1 MPSRTELSQAI
12 KGLPVWGEVAKEYKA
27 AVPKASKGGDF
38 ATCLRDAMEAGR
50 AGIQAYRD
58 CAKKAG
64 LSSKL
69 GAVWTD

>member
-1 MPSRTELSQAI
+1 MPSRSELSQAI
-12 KGLPVWGEVAKEYKA
+12 KGLPIWSEVAKEYKA
-27 AVPKASKGGDF
+27 AIPKASKGGDF

-50 AGIQAYRD
+50 AGKDAYKQ